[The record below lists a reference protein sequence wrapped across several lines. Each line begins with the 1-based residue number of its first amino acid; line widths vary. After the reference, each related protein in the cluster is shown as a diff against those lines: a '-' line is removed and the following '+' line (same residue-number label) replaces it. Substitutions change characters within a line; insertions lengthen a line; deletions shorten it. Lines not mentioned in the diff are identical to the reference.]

1 MTLNDADDALLD
13 RLRAALGPSAVRPPE
28 PRHLEEMR
36 GRRQGRAAAVILP
49 ASTEETSRAV
59 ALCAEARVGIVPF
72 AGGTGLVGGHTP
84 TDGPLPVLLSVE
96 RLTRI
101 RELDPVGG
109 ILVAEAGVILADAHA
124 AAAAANRLFPLSLA
138 SEGSARIGG
147 LIGTNAGGV
156 NVLRYGNAR
165 DLCLGVEAVM
175 ADGRILHGL
184 RHVLKDNLGYDV
196 ARLLVGSEG
205 TLGIVTAA
213 SLRLFPRPADTAA
226 AWVSV
231 PSPQAALDLLAALR
245 DRLGQSISAFELIH
259 RTGLDFLAEV
269 LPHVPRPLADPPDWM
284 ALVEVADGPGA
295 DLGPRLE
302 AALAEAFEVGLATDA
317 LIAQNEA
324 QRRTFWTVRETI
336 PEANRLIGS
345 VSSHDVSVPMARIP
359 AFLVEAD
366 AAMAALDPT
375 LRINCF
381 GHLGDGNL
389 HYNVFPAAGRA
400 RDSYEALREPVKR
413 TLHDLVAAYG
423 GSVAA
428 EHGVGRL
435 KTADLARYG
444 DPTRVALMR
453 AVKAA
458 FDPLGILNPGAVL
471 S

>member
-1 MTLNDADDALLD
+1 MTLNDADDALLG
-13 RLRAALGPSAVRPPE
+13 RLREALGPAAVRPPE

-36 GRRQGRAAAVILP
+36 GRRRGRVAAVILP
-49 ASTEETSRAV
+49 ASTEETARAV

-84 TDGPLPVLLSVE
+84 MEGPLPVLLSVE

-101 RELDPVGG
+101 REIDPLGG
-109 ILVAEAGVILADAHA
+109 VLVAEAGVILADAQGA
-124 AAAAANRLFPLSLA
+124 AAGANRLFPLSLA

-147 LIGTNAGGV
+147 LLGANAGGV

-184 RHVLKDNLGYDV
+184 RRVLKDNLGYDV

-205 TLGIVTAA
+205 TLGIITAA
-213 SLRLFPRPADTAA
+213 SLRLFPRPAETAT
-226 AWVSV
+226 AWVGV
-231 PSPQAALDLLAALR
+231 ASPQAALDLLAALR
-245 DRLGQSISAFELIH
+245 DRLGQSVSAFELIH

-269 LPHVPRPLADPPDWM
+269 LPHIPRPLADPPDWM
-284 ALVEVADGPGA
+284 ALVEAADGPGA

-302 AALAEAFEVGLATDA
+302 AALGEALEAGLATDA
-317 LIAQNEA
+317 LIAQNET
-324 QRRTFWTVRETI
+324 QRRAFWTVRESI

-345 VSSHDVSVPMARIP
+345 VSSHDVSAPMARIP
-359 AFLVEAD
+359 AFLAEAD

-375 LRINCF
+375 LRVNRF

-400 RDSYEALREPVKR
+400 RDSYDALREPVKR
-413 TLHDLVAAYG
+413 ALHDLVAAHG

-428 EHGVGRL
+428 EHGVGRI

-458 FDPLGILNPGAVL
+458 LDPLGLLNPGAVL
-471 S
+471 N

>member
-13 RLRAALGPSAVRPPE
+13 RLRAALGPGAVRPPE

-36 GRRQGRAAAVILP
+36 GRRQGRVAAVVLP
-49 ASTEETSRAV
+49 ASTEETSRAL
-59 ALCAEARVGIVPF
+59 ALCAEARVGVVPF

-84 TDGPLPVLLSVE
+84 MEGPLPVLLSVE

-109 ILVAEAGVILADAHA
+109 ILVAEAGVILADVHQA
-124 AAAAANRLFPLSLA
+124 ARDVGRLFPLSLA

-147 LIGTNAGGV
+147 LLGANAGGV

-175 ADGRILHGL
+175 ADGRVLHGL

-205 TLGIVTAA
+205 TLGVITAA
-213 SLRLFPRPADTAA
+213 SLRLFPRPADTAT

-231 PSPQAALDLLAALR
+231 PSPQAALDLLASLR
-245 DRLGQSISAFELIH
+245 DRLGQSVSAFELIH
-259 RTGLDFLAEV
+259 RTGLDFLAQV
-269 LPHVPRPLADPPDWM
+269 LPHIPRPLADPPDWM

-302 AALAEAFEVGLATDA
+302 EALAVAFDAGLATDA
-317 LIAQNEA
+317 LIAQNET
-324 QRRTFWTVRETI
+324 QRHAFWTVRETI

-400 RDSYEALREPVKR
+400 RESYDALREPVKR
-413 TLHDLVAAYG
+413 SLHDLVAAYG

-435 KTADLARYG
+435 KTADLVRYG

-453 AVKAA
+453 AIKAA